1 MTVLLEVGITV
12 LTLLTLCRVLSG
24 TSMAAPHIA
33 GISALYLQAY
43 PSAAP
48 YQVPLHWASRL
59 SLLPSLK
66 LRPVLSQPLSVVHL
80 PYHLPLP

>member
-1 MTVLLEVGITV
+1 
-12 LTLLTLCRVLSG
+12 
-24 TSMAAPHIA
+24 MAAPHIA

-66 LRPVLSQPLSVVHL
+66 LVPVFSHPLSVV
-80 PYHLPLP
+80 